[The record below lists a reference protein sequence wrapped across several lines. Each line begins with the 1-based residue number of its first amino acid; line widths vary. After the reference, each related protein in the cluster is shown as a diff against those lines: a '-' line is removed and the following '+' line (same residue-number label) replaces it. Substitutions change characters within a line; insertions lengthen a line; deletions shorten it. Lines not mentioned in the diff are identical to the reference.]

1 MMIHVCLCT
10 KLKLTPNRKDPEMK
24 NTERKNRFLMILYTL
39 GIAGFLGMT
48 LAACNT
54 VSGVGRDIEAAGDA
68 IADTADDAKD

>member
-1 MMIHVCLCT
+1 MVVTLFNECVT
-10 KLKLTPNRKDPEMK
+10 NETPLMKDIDMK
-24 NTERKNRFLMILYTL
+24 NSERKNRFLMILYTL

-54 VSGVGRDIEAAGDA
+54 VSGVGRDIESAGDA

>member
-1 MMIHVCLCT
+1 
-10 KLKLTPNRKDPEMK
+10 MK
-24 NTERKNRFLMILYTL
+24 NTKNKNRLLNTLFAL
-39 GIAGFLGMT
+39 GIAGYLGLT

>member
-1 MMIHVCLCT
+1 
-10 KLKLTPNRKDPEMK
+10 MK
-24 NTERKNRFLMILYTL
+24 NSERKNRFLMILYTL

>member
-1 MMIHVCLCT
+1 
-10 KLKLTPNRKDPEMK
+10 MK
-24 NTERKNRFLMILYTL
+24 NSERKNRFLMILYTL

-54 VSGVGRDIEAAGDA
+54 VSGVGRDIENAGDA

>member
-1 MMIHVCLCT
+1 
-10 KLKLTPNRKDPEMK
+10 MK
-24 NTERKNRFLMILYTL
+24 NTERKNRFLMILYSL

-54 VSGVGRDIEAAGDA
+54 VSGVGRDIEGAGDA